1 MKAKNVEKVF
11 NAFGKKVVRT
21 ARGILNAKGSNTS
34 GNLADSLGYQLKV
47 YPSGAMEM
55 QFLGAGYAR
64 LVDEGVR
71 GSSGKAHPK
80 KKKVL
85 APKSPFKYTNKQP
98 PSAVIDK
105 WAVRK
110 GIQGVRN
117 EKGQFIKR
125 KSLVFLIARNIKLY
139 GVKPTNF
146 FSDAINEELKHL
158 PTNIARAYAQ
168 DAGKFIRTVTQQM

>member
-64 LVDEGVR
+64 IVDEGVR
-71 GSSGKAHPK
+71 GSKSSAK
-80 KKKVL
+80 

>member
-47 YPSGAMEM
+47 YPSGGLEL

-71 GSSGKAHPK
+71 GSKSSAK
-80 KKKVL
+80 

-125 KSLVFLIARNIKLY
+125 KSLVFLIARNIKLF

-146 FSDAINEELKHL
+146 FSDALNEELKHL
-158 PTNIARAYAQ
+158 PKNIARAYAQ
-168 DAGKFIRTVTQQM
+168 DAGKFIRTVTQQI